1 MKNHRTYS
9 VILWGWMCVL
19 CTSILGCIGEK
30 TELPT
35 KGSLTIVASETVSPM
50 IRQQEEKFESL
61 YQDAHLTVLS
71 APTREAI
78 TRIFN
83 DTIKFIVS
91 SRPLNTE
98 EREVAKREK
107 IDFKE
112 YKIAIDGIA
121 VIVNSENTVS
131 RLRTTQLDSIM
142 QGLTTYW
149 DDVGGKRRSIDLFIP
164 DQNAGEFEV
173 VGMKILGGKRF
184 TDHAVTVKSS
194 PDMIKA
200 IIDHPDAIGI
210 IGVNWLREK
219 NEKIKV
225 LELSDPF
232 AADSLQ
238 IKGQYFAPFQAHLYR
253 GYYPLASDVYIYS
266 KTDMYSV
273 GSGFISFI
281 TSAPGQKI
289 VLDNGMVPVTMP
301 IRLVELTNKGIKP

>member
-1 MKNHRTYS
+1 MKKHRTYS
-9 VILWGWMCVL
+9 VILWGWMCIISI
-19 CTSILGCIGEK
+19 SILGCIGEK

-35 KGSLTIVASETVSPM
+35 KGSITIVVSETVLPM

-61 YQDAHLTVLS
+61 YTNAHLDIIT
-71 APTREAI
+71 ATTREAI

-98 EREVAKREK
+98 EREVAKRTQ

-131 RLRTTQLDSIM
+131 RLRTTQLDSIFR
-142 QGLTTYW
+142 GLVTRWTEV
-149 DDVGGKRRSIDLFIP
+149 DGKGGSIDVILP
-164 DQNAGEFEV
+164 DPNAGEFEI
-173 VGMKILGGKRF
+173 VGVKILGGKRF
-184 TDHAVTVKSS
+184 TERAIAAKSS
-194 PDMIKA
+194 PDMMKGIA
-200 IIDHPDAIGI
+200 ENPDAIGI
-210 IGVNWLREK
+210 IGVNWLRDQ
-219 NEKIKV
+219 NEKIRV
-225 LELSDPF
+225 LELSDPS
-232 AADSLQ
+232 APDSLE

-253 GYYPLASDVYIYS
+253 GYYPLASEIFIYS
-266 KTDMYSV
+266 RIDMYSV

-289 VLDNGMVPVTMP
+289 VLSNGMVPVTMP
-301 IRLVELTNKGIKP
+301 IRLVELTNRGIKP

>member
-1 MKNHRTYS
+1 MKNNRTYS
-9 VILWGWMCVL
+9 VILWGWICIICV
-19 CTSILGCIGEK
+19 SILGCIGEK

-35 KGSLTIVASETVSPM
+35 QGSIIIVASETVMPM

-61 YQDAHLTVLS
+61 YPNAQLSVIS

-91 SRPLNTE
+91 SRPLNSE
-98 EREVAKREK
+98 EREVAMREQ

-121 VIVNSENTVS
+121 IVVNSENAVS
-131 RLRTTQLDSIM
+131 RLRTTQLDSILR
-142 QGLTTYW
+142 GSVIYW
-149 DDVGGKRRSIDLFIP
+149 DEVGGKRSSIDVYLP
-164 DQNAGEFEV
+164 DQNTGEFEV
-173 VGMKILGGKRF
+173 VGMKILGGERY
-184 TDHAVTVKSS
+184 TDRAITVASS
-194 PDMIKA
+194 SEMIREV
-200 IIDHPDAIGI
+200 IENPDAIGI
-210 IGVNWLREK
+210 VGVNWLGDK

-232 AADSLQ
+232 APDSLQ

-253 GYYPLASDVYIYS
+253 GYYPLACEVYIYS
-266 KTDMYSV
+266 RIDMYSV

-289 VLDNGMVPVTMP
+289 VLNNGMVPVTMP
-301 IRLVELTNKGIKP
+301 IRLVELTNRGIKQ